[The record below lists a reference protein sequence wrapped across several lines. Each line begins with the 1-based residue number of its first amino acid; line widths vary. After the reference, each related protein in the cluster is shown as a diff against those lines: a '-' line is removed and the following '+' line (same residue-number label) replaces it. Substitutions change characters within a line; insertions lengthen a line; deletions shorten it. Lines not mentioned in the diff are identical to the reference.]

1 MRSAPGIDQSND
13 EVRVTSTNKFG
24 RKLSITLLSQSLN
37 HFRDSNP
44 KLGDWYEAKT
54 NGKKR
59 KGKYR
64 MALCRRVFGEIYQM
78 LKKNEYHYYRNE
90 ANHLSKMK
98 GYNNFLIKNEIG
110 FKKSA

>member
-13 EVRVTSTNKFG
+13 TTRVTSTNKFG

-37 HFRDSNP
+37 HFRDSNQ
-44 KLGDWYEAKT
+44 KIKTWYEAKT
-54 NGKKR
+54 EGKKR

-78 LKKNEYHYYRNE
+78 LKKNEYHYCRDE

-98 GYNNFLIKNEIG
+98 AYNNFLLKNEIA